1 MDPTEY
7 IKLECTI
14 AAMLAAA
21 GTSETKGVPH
31 VWARY
36 REALLII
43 RRNGGPLQDD
53 IKKNY

>member
-7 IKLECTI
+7 LKLECTI

-21 GTSETKGVPH
+21 GTSGSSDVPH

-36 REALLII
+36 REALLIL
-43 RRNGGPLQDD
+43 RRNGGALQQD
-53 IKKNY
+53 IKKN